1 MAIASTDLI
10 TFGATDRPLT
20 DLTSSGGTVTVLHR
34 PVFTEFAGNTVV
46 AVVSTGAD
54 TRVITVTG
62 RNTTGAVVADGITLT
77 GAVEAVGV
85 VTFERIQTV
94 IAASTHASNTVIVR
108 MGSGGATVSTIPAME
123 LGFYRMFLNSASDTG
138 PVSRY
143 EKIFWKN
150 THATL
155 TLNAAKVKLTA
166 DPSSRIK
173 IGLAASKND
182 VVAVAVRTSA
192 PGGVSFV
199 DDNIDI
205 DVPGTTLE
213 AGSVVGVWVEQAL
226 LSSDSPFKSSFTTQL
241 AGTSI

>member
-1 MAIASTDLI
+1 MSIASTDLL
-10 TFGATDRPLT
+10 TYGATDRPLT
-20 DLTSSGGTVTVLHR
+20 DLTSSGGTVTTFYR

-46 AVVSTGAD
+46 AVVSTAAD
-54 TRVITVTG
+54 TRVITIMG
-62 RNTTGAVVADGITLT
+62 RSATGAVVSEGITLT
-77 GAVEAVGV
+77 GTSEAVGV
-85 VTFERIQTV
+85 TTFERIQTAT
-94 IAASTHASNTVIVR
+94 AASTHATNTVTVR
-108 MGSGGATVSTIPAME
+108 MGAGGATVSTIPAME

-138 PVSRY
+138 AVSRY

-155 TLNAAKVKLTA
+155 TLTAAKVKLTA

-173 IGLAASKND
+173 IGLATSKND
-182 VVAVAVRTSA
+182 VLAVSVRTTA
-192 PGGVSFV
+192 PGGISFV

-213 AGSVVGVWVEQAL
+213 AAAVIGVWVEQAL
-226 LSSDSPFKSSFTTQL
+226 LSNDSPFKSSFTTQL